1 MLPPPVSS
9 LCFPL
14 YYGNGKLQMEKQGAV
29 GGESCRPTWI
39 FSFCS
44 WTGKGHV
51 FPEQKERIKRKEKK
65 RKGHIFPAEKEEIKK
80 KKTNGYRK

>member
-51 FPEQKERIKRKEKK
+51 FPEQKERIKRKEKATSSR
-65 RKGHIFPAEKEEIKK
+65 RKKGDKKEKNEWI
-80 KKTNGYRK
+80 